1 MLFINFF
8 HVKVVK
14 RPSCCLGTRMGDTT
28 VPQASY
34 GCSRMTPQPGCSTS
48 TLPFLWMLD
57 VSLFFKTFAIAS
69 RAGLNWII
77 LSGSKN
83 KRRLVVHVSFV
94 WCFCCLL
101 SGRKRD
107 KMHRE
112 ADWGHKRQAQAV
124 VKEAGWEEHSIII
137 EAASPADL
145 RGGQRQILLLSA
157 ILGC

>member
-8 HVKVVK
+8 HIKVVK

-28 VPQASY
+28 VSQASY
-34 GCSRMTPQPGCSTS
+34 GCSGVTPQPGCSTS

>member
-28 VPQASY
+28 VLQASY
-34 GCSRMTPQPGCSTS
+34 GCSQVTPQPGCSTS